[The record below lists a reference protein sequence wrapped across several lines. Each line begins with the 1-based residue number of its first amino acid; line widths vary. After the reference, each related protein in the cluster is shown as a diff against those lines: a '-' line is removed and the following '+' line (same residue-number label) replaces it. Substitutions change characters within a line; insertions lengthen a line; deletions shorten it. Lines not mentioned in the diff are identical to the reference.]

1 MTPARLTA
9 ARWAALAAAI
19 VLVATAGISSA
30 VVLLR
35 SRRPA
40 VPLPH
45 SMASAGD
52 SITRAFDLDTNHVL
66 QDSPAASWSTGSD
79 PTVNSQYDRLVAA
92 NPALA
97 GQAYNDA
104 QTGAKMSALAGQ
116 LALAATQRV
125 DYVTILIGANDLCT
139 PSVATMTPTTTFE
152 RQFDQ
157 ALAAFMSADRNARV
171 FVASIP
177 DLFRLWQTLRTN
189 PVAQITW
196 SLAHICPSM
205 LAVSATAAERQQVV
219 AQELADNASLAAVC
233 ARYPRCRFDADA
245 VYQSAFSAADVSAAD
260 SFHPSLAGQKAL
272 ASVTWAA
279 GFWPSKG

>member
-1 MTPARLTA
+1 LTPARLTA
-9 ARWAALAAAI
+9 ARWVALAAAI
-19 VLVATAGISSA
+19 VLVATAGITSA
-30 VVLLR
+30 VVLVR

-40 VPLPH
+40 VPLPR

-52 SITRAFDLDTNHVL
+52 SITRAFDLDSGHVL

-79 PTVNSQYDRLVAA
+79 PTVDSQYDRLVAA

-97 GQAYNDA
+97 GKAFNDA
-104 QTGAKMSALAGQ
+104 LTGAKMSALAGQ
-116 LALAATQRV
+116 LALAAAQRV
-125 DYVTILIGANDLCT
+125 DYVTILMGSNDLCT

-157 ALAAFMSADRNARV
+157 ALAAFSAADRSAHV

-189 PVAQITW
+189 PVAQVTW
-196 SLAHICPSM
+196 SLARICPSM
-205 LAVSATAAERQQVV
+205 LSVSATAAERQQVV
-219 AQELADNASLAAVC
+219 AQELADNATLASVC
-233 ARYPRCRFDADA
+233 ARYPHCRFDADA
-245 VYQSAFSAADVSAAD
+245 VYQSPFSAADVSPVD
-260 SFHPSLAGQKAL
+260 SFHPSLAGQTAL
-272 ASVTWAA
+272 AQVTWAA